1 MHRCAYMSTL
11 QLGDNSEDKPSLLQ
25 ASLSSANDAS
35 TAASNLQPLIEWVSD
50 HKPAVLKRPH
60 HSGSLPNVLD
70 YHPFGT
76 APARAVRN
84 SVKDGTRYSTS
95 LNCIPTNGIW
105 ITALDDRVSKPYASP
120 PHYSQKRKSQER
132 SLRLHKPCFVQ
143 QVARCATG

>member
-1 MHRCAYMSTL
+1 MHRCTYMSTL
-11 QLGDNSEDKPSLLQ
+11 QSGDNSEDKPSLLQ
-25 ASLSSANDAS
+25 ASFSSANDAS

-60 HSGSLPNVLD
+60 HSESLPNVLA

-105 ITALDDRVSKPYASP
+105 ITAIDDR
-120 PHYSQKRKSQER
+120 E
-132 SLRLHKPCFVQ
+132 LI
-143 QVARCATG
+143 G